1 MKILMISIF
10 SQHFFNWTLQLK
22 NAGHEVYWI
31 DVYDSNTYV
40 EKIDFVNQTVG
51 WKNKIEYPGRY
62 KVKRNF
68 PALDKIINKI
78 NQRKFIEVFKDKLE
92 EIKPDVVH
100 SFVMYASTV
109 PLFDVMQE
117 HPDIKWIYSAWG
129 NDLYY
134 YQNEKSY
141 RKDMKK
147 VLPQLDYMFADCTR
161 DYKIA
166 KKLGFTGKYLDTFPT
181 GGGYKLEEYE
191 LFISSIQNKK
201 TIIIKGYE
209 HKFGRCIRVLQA
221 INLIKDKL
229 QDYDIKVFAGN
240 KKVFDFIRSSDLS
253 NWSNL
258 EVHGRLGHTDVL
270 KSMGES
276 LIYIGNSISDGMPNT
291 LLEAIIMGAFPIQS
305 NPGGATAELIEDGKN
320 GLIIQD
326 PESSEEIA
334 GIILRALNNPELLR
348 EGVNYNNLHIKPE
361 LERKKIRDQ
370 VLKKYKL
377 VEQEL
382 TPNI

>member
-1 MKILMISIF
+1 MKILMVSIF

-22 NAGHEVYWI
+22 DAGHEVHWI

-40 EKIDFVNQTVG
+40 KKIDFVKQTVG
-51 WKNKIEYPGRY
+51 WKNKIKYPGRY
-62 KVKRNF
+62 KVKKNF

-78 NQRKFIEVFKDKLE
+78 NQRKFIEVFQAKLK

-109 PLFDVMQE
+109 PLLNTMQK
-117 HPDIKWIYSAWG
+117 HPEIKWIYSAWG

-134 YQNEKSY
+134 YQNEKAY
-141 RKDMKK
+141 LQNMKK

-166 KKLGFTGKYLDTFPT
+166 EKLGFTGKYLGTFPT
-181 GGGYKLEEYE
+181 GGGYKLKEYE
-191 LFISSIQNKK
+191 SFISGIQNKK

-209 HKFGRCIRVLQA
+209 HTFGRCIRILQA

-229 QDYDIKVFAGN
+229 KDYDIKVFAAN
-240 KKVFDFIRSSDLS
+240 EKVFDFVSNSELS
-253 NWSNL
+253 GLGNL
-258 EVHGRLGHTDVL
+258 RVYGRIGHTDVL
-270 KSMGES
+270 KIMGES

-305 NPGGATAELIEDGKN
+305 NPGGATAEIIEDGKN
-320 GLIIQD
+320 GLLIQD

-334 GIILRALNNPELLR
+334 GIILKALNDSELIKQ
-348 EGVNYNNLHIKPE
+348 GVNYNNLHIKPE
-361 LERKKIRDQ
+361 LERKKNKDQ

-382 TPNI
+382 NP